1 MLRLTGTENN
11 SERLINQYFKMNTIK
26 LINKY
31 QPGGEVKRTPSTL
44 EYLIPVYGTY
54 LSGKDFVED
63 PTWKNGVNLGLS
75 VLGDVGTFFG
85 VGAGLKA
92 LTKANKAFG
101 LVGKSAKA
109 ASAAKRGKSSFA
121 ALQAAQSD
129 YAKALAAYKANP
141 NPTTKFYLDRAMGV
155 VKSVETRVAR
165 ATDAVGNLSEA
176 GQKAIR
182 AQHYVETFKPNRT
195 VTAVVPD

>member
-63 PTWKNGVNLGLS
+63 PTWKNGLMFGLS
-75 VLGDVGTFFG
+75 ALGDVATV
-85 VGAGLKA
+85 VGAGALVKGLGTAAKASSRGTKVGKAAFKSYQELQNAYSKALKA
-92 LTKANKAFG
+92 Y
-101 LVGKSAKA
+101 
-109 ASAAKRGKSSFA
+109 
-121 ALQAAQSD
+121 QAT
-129 YAKALAAYKANP
+129 P
-141 NPTTKFYLDRAMGV
+141 NPTTKFYLDQAAGAL
-155 VKSVETRVAR
+155 KYGETQVAR
-165 ATDAVGNLSEA
+165 ATNAVKNLSQS
-176 GQKAIR
+176 GQKAVR
-182 AQHYVETFKPNRT
+182 GQQWVERFKPNRT
-195 VTAVVPD
+195 VINEVIPK